1 MNPLNTLAGR
11 LAVAAALATAAAV
24 TPALAHAQE
33 PVLNLYSARHYAA
46 DEALYADFT
55 KRTGIRIR
63 RIEGREEEL
72 IERIRNEGAE
82 SPADVFITVDAARL
96 SRAVSL
102 GLLAPVKSPVLES
115 RIPAHL
121 HGPDWFAFSLRVR
134 MIVTNKLEVKPGEVR
149 TYEDLAG
156 PRFKGRVCARSG
168 LHPYNLSLVS
178 SMIAHRGEAAAEAWT
193 KGLVANFARTPRGGD
208 IDQIRAVAV
217 GECAVALVNS
227 YYLVRMQRSTMPED
241 REAMERVGI
250 VRPNQD
256 DVGTHVNISGGGV
269 LKTARNRDAAI
280 RFLEYLVSDDA
291 QAYFADGN
299 NEWPV
304 VPALAGRNR
313 MLAALGTV
321 RMDALPVSKL
331 LEHTPAAQRL
341 VDRAGWR

>member
-1 MNPLNTLAGR
+1 MNPLKTLIGC
-11 LAVAAALATAAAV
+11 LAVAAALTG
-24 TPALAHAQE
+24 AHAQE
-33 PVLNLYSARHYAA
+33 QVLNLYSARHYAA
-46 DEALYADFT
+46 DESLYADFT
-55 KRTGIRIR
+55 RKTGIRIR

-102 GLLAPVKSPVLES
+102 GLLAPVKSQVLES
-115 RIPAHL
+115 HIPAHL
-121 HGPDWFAFSLRVR
+121 RGPDWFAFSQRVR
-134 MIVTNKLEVKPGEVR
+134 MIVTNKLEVKSGEVR
-149 TYEDLAG
+149 SYEDLAA

-193 KGLVANFARTPRGGD
+193 KALVANFARSPRGGD

-227 YYLVRMQRSTMPED
+227 YYLVRMQRSTIPED
-241 REAMERVGI
+241 RDAMERVGI

-269 LKTARNRDAAI
+269 LKTARNREAAI

-304 VPALAGRNR
+304 VTALAGRNR
-313 MLAALGTV
+313 MLAALGKV
-321 RMDALPVSKL
+321 RLDELPVSKL
-331 LEHTPAAQRL
+331 LEHTPAAQRI